1 MSLFLATQ
9 NKSYPL
15 QIQFPMD
22 ITVGDA
28 ISFSVD
34 EFNNKVTSYK
44 LKNNPELYQITKASP
59 VNGVPYKS

>member
-1 MSLFLATQ
+1 
-9 NKSYPL
+9 
-15 QIQFPMD
+15 MD